1 MVRVAVGVNASVHSG
16 LAPWFALGNS
26 GVANDIREFVANET
40 TCDSGRNAELSPQ
53 NSETEDFRRPS
64 RSARLSPRRMTL
76 SGALRKLWDCGLV
89 RVLVVEDEEPL
100 ADAIARGLRRE
111 GMAVDVAL
119 TGDDGHEKSSVTRYD
134 VVLLDRDLP
143 GMSGD
148 DLCREIV
155 TSGEL
160 TRVLMLTASSSVSD
174 RVDGLSLG
182 ADDYLAKPFAFPELV
197 ARVRALGRRATPA
210 APPLLTAGDV
220 ELDPAKRTVRRASG
234 PVELTRKEFGVL
246 EVLLSAAGSVVSSE
260 ELLERVWDENAD
272 PFTTTVRVTV
282 MTLRK
287 KLGEPGIIETVVGSG
302 YRVSVAGSE

>member
-1 MVRVAVGVNASVHSG
+1 MWHGS
-16 LAPWFALGNS
+16 
-26 GVANDIREFVANET
+26 D
-40 TCDSGRNAELSPQ
+40 
-53 NSETEDFRRPS
+53 
-64 RSARLSPRRMTL
+64 
-76 SGALRKLWDCGLV
+76 V

-100 ADAIARGLRRE
+100 AEAIARGLRRE

-119 TGDDGHEKSSVTRYD
+119 NGDDGHEKAMITRYD
-134 VVLLDRDLP
+134 VVVLDRDLP

-148 DLCREIV
+148 KLCEEIV
-155 TSGEL
+155 ASGEL
-160 TRVLMLTASSSVSD
+160 SRVLMLTASGTVAD

-197 ARVRALGRRATPA
+197 ARVRALARRSTPATP
-210 APPLLTAGDV
+210 PMLVAGDV
-220 ELDPAKRTVRRASG
+220 RLDPAKRTVHRDSG
-234 PVELTRKEFGVL
+234 LIDLTRKEFGVL
-246 EVLLSAAGSVVSSE
+246 EVLLAAGGSVVSSE

-302 YRVSVAGSE
+302 YRVPGAGTVQE